1 MPRLRARLPFAL
13 AAVLLAL
20 LLAVPGYADEAV
32 EEPPSDPVPLE
43 VPIEAPAFEPLQ
55 SQIPPEPTAML
66 SIPATQAPTATPV
79 THSPPPEPT
88 TTAVP
93 AATPSYALYKRIP
106 TGLTADGFPFLGS
119 PNAPVTL
126 IDYSDF
132 VCPNCQR
139 HARSVE
145 PVIVDRYVK
154 PGHVRLVFRD
164 VLNHGEHSL
173 RTAEAGAC
181 AARQDHFWQMHELL
195 FERMREVSDATEA
208 GLPDLMKHL
217 GGHLRTMDQGK
228 FWRCLDDRATVSAI
242 RAADTE
248 QRRRGITSQPVFEI
262 GQRRLFGNQSYEVFQ
277 SALDTALRAAR

>member
-1 MPRLRARLPFAL
+1 MLSLRRRLSFAL
-13 AAVLLAL
+13 AATLLAL
-20 LLAVPGYADEAV
+20 TLAVPSHADEVV
-32 EEPPSDPVPLE
+32 EEAPPDPMSFE
-43 VPIEAPAFEPLQ
+43 VPASEPLQ
-55 SQIPPEPTAML
+55 PPILPEPTAIAAL
-66 SIPATQAPTATPV
+66 LAPPAPPETLVSQV
-79 THSPPPEPT
+79 PPPEPT
-88 TTAVP
+88 STVIPT
-93 AATPSYALYKRIP
+93 ATPSYALYKGIP
-106 TGLTADGFPFLGS
+106 TGLTADGFPFLGA

-139 HARSVE
+139 HARFVE

-173 RTAEAGAC
+173 RAAEAGAC

-262 GQRRLFGNQSYEVFQ
+262 GQRRIFGNQSFELFQ